1 MKPRYLLLILLAFAV
16 TFTANAQDKEPS
28 YGKTPA
34 ELVPY
39 GKYKDP
45 YVIHFLEPKE
55 FLGPGRDKK
64 VIKMPETVR
73 IGFLGPL
80 ERTSDMDLGRQ
91 MLQGAKL
98 AIEEANANGG
108 FRGIPFELMLHNDA
122 GLWGAAANEIVKM
135 DDEGVWGILGS
146 IDGTVSH
153 VALRVALKV
162 EIPMVNTGDS
172 DPTLTETNI
181 PWIIRVIGDDRQSSY
196 ALAQHMINVKGH
208 SKIAVLRVNNRYG
221 RVGIGEFRDSARRLG
236 YPLVLEVRYSPGDTT
251 FTSQLNRIMQS
262 GPDAVLIW
270 PDNAET
276 CAKIIKE
283 MSTMGLNIPIYG
295 SDRLATKKFIEEAGN
310 LANGIVSTYP
320 YNPKLQDKELTEFN
334 RKYNSKYGEN
344 PDAFSAHSYDGM
356 NILIS
361 AIRQAGLNRVLIR
374 DLLTDHETFQGYNG
388 ITGKITFDASWNDI
402 GPIWMVEIEN
412 GEFIYSATPDIKMQR
427 P

>member
-1 MKPRYLLLILLAFAV
+1 MKQVYLLSILMAFAIN
-16 TFTANAQDKEPS
+16 FIASAQDKEPT
-28 YGKTPA
+28 YGKTPE

-39 GKYKDP
+39 GRFKDP
-45 YVIHFLEPKE
+45 YIMHFLEPKE
-55 FLGPGRDKK
+55 YLGPGRGDK
-64 VIKMPETVR
+64 VLKMPETVR

-80 ERTSDMDLGRQ
+80 ERTENMELGKQ
-91 MLQGAKL
+91 MLQGAML
-98 AIEEANANGG
+98 AIEEANENGG

-146 IDGTVSH
+146 IDGTVTH

-196 ALAQHMINVKGH
+196 ALARYMINVKGH

-236 YPLVLEVRYSPGDTT
+236 YPLVLEVRYTPGDST
-251 FTSQLNRIMQS
+251 FTSQLNRIKQS
-262 GPDAVLIW
+262 GADAVLIW

-283 MSTMGLNIPIYG
+283 MSTMGLNIPTYG
-295 SDRLATKKFIEEAGN
+295 SDRVATRKFITEAGD

-320 YNPKLQDKELTEFN
+320 YNPNLQDDVLTEFN
-334 RKYNSKYGEN
+334 RKYNSKYGEE

-374 DLLTDHETFQGYNG
+374 DLLTDLETFQGYKG
-388 ITGKITFDASWNDI
+388 VTGEITLDGSWNDI

-412 GEFIYSATPDIKMQR
+412 GEFIFSATPDYKMQK